1 MKVTNSLLA
10 LTLAL
15 SPLTATAYQKAD
27 NIEQGKTMVTDDG
40 YAIVMYARDWDKY
53 SKKTAERMLAD
64 AGVSKA
70 LGQAVVMTMDV
81 PNVTPKEEHEANKQ
95 RFGNLDLSFPNVY
108 PAIVLYSKDGR
119 RLADICIP
127 FAERKDPAA
136 VATKVQN
143 AMNAARKQAK
153 LLAQAEGAQGVEK
166 ARLIGQAA
174 AIHGVTRPANLAK
187 TLKQLDPNDESG
199 MYEVATLNLFDKAI
213 QTAGTKDW
221 EADLAQ
227 MKALM
232 ENPLLTTEQKQQAC
246 CIAIGLLRR
255 HGGYARKAELKQMLT
270 KLRKLDPNSLWG
282 KSAIDAERMWVSTLN
297 LVEGWS
303 PSVLP
308 EDSTPVELEGKHPIK
323 SAGTYEVTFT
333 YTGGTEAL
341 RIKGVRVCDGNTTV
355 AEDMH
360 QGSTGHKSSNN
371 TYSVT
376 VPAEL
381 KNPRVYFIFNMGAKR
396 DSRGNITITKK

>member
-1 MKVTNSLLA
+1 MKVTNSLIA

-15 SPLTATAYQKAD
+15 TPLTATAYQKAD

-53 SKKTAERMLAD
+53 SKKTAELMLAD

-81 PNVTPKEEHEANKQ
+81 PNVTPKEEHEANKE

-108 PAIVLYSKDGR
+108 PAIILYSKDGR

-127 FAERKDPAA
+127 FAERKNPAA
-136 VATKVQN
+136 VAAKVQV
-143 AMNAARKQAK
+143 AMTAARKQAK
-153 LLAQAEGAQGVEK
+153 LLTQAESAQGVEK

-174 AIHGVTRPANLAK
+174 AVPGVTRPANLAK

-199 MYEVATLNLFDKAI
+199 MYEVATLNLFDRAI
-213 QTAGTKDW
+213 QTADTKNW

-255 HGGYARKAELKQMLT
+255 HGGLARKAELKQMLA
-270 KLRKLDPNSLWG
+270 KLRQLDPNSLWG
-282 KSAIDAERMWVSTLN
+282 KSATDAERMWVSSLN
-297 LVEGWS
+297 LIEGWS

-308 EDSTPVELEGKHPIK
+308 EGNTPVELEGKHPIK
-323 SAGTYEVTFT
+323 SAGTYEVNFT

-341 RIKGVRVCDGNTTV
+341 RIAGVRICDGNTTV

-360 QGSTGHKSSNN
+360 PGSTGYKSSNN

-381 KNPRVYFIFNMGAKR
+381 KSPRVYFIFDMGAKR
-396 DSRGNITITKK
+396 DSRGKITITKK